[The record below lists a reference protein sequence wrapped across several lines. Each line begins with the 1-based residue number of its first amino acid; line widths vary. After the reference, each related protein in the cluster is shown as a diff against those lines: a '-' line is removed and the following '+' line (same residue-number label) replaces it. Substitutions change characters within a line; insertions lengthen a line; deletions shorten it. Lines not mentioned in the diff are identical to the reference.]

1 MESNRLSGADLVIGH
16 VQSVH
21 PSLLPLL
28 QLYVAEGLLQVRP
41 SLRMPQS
48 DDTLGF
54 DPNEE
59 TLWNNQ
65 LVNFHECL
73 YEFKERFGLFESK
86 CKYCIFP

>member
-1 MESNRLSGADLVIGH
+1 MESNRLLGADLVIGH
-16 VQSVH
+16 VQSLH

-28 QLYVAEGLLQVRP
+28 QLYEQDGLLQIRP

-48 DDTLGF
+48 DTLAF

-73 YEFKERFGLFESK
+73 YEFKERFLFG
-86 CKYCIFP
+86 